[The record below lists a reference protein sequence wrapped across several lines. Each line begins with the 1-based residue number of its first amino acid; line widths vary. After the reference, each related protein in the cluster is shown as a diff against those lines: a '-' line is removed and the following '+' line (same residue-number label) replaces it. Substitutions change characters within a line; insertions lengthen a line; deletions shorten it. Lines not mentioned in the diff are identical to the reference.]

1 MKREHDAHELQR
13 SPEQFAREE
22 RRALNNICSGLAV
35 RITEVELVVRILR
48 LLQLSKRSTSCK
60 TN

>member
-35 RITEVELVVRILR
+35 GITKVELVVRILR
-48 LLQLSKRSTSCK
+48 LLQLSERSTSCK